1 MKKGVEFEDKLV
13 KYINS
18 HRSPIVTVSEFI
30 TAESVKKTIDLMKEG
45 VPIIHSA
52 PVKNSINHTQGVID
66 LLVRSDYLHRI
77 IDECPLTDEERIIES
92 PKLGHDFHYVVIDVK
107 FSTLPLRAD
116 GKHLL
121 NSGSYPAYKGQC
133 LVYTDAI
140 GLIQGYTSR
149 YAFILGRRWRYTQQD
164 IKYNSFSCLDKLGVI
179 DYKKIDKSYIN
190 QTKNALKWVRNN
202 RKYGHHWSVSP
213 PSRPELYPN
222 MCHDSGIWQQHKEQI
237 ANDIGEIT
245 SIWYCGIKHRNI
257 GLEDGISSWKDPNC
271 TSSNIGMNGGVR
283 APIIDRILDINRQ
296 NKDKIRPK
304 KIENNLFDWKTSTNE
319 MFVDF
324 ETMSDIFAP
333 FTELPKQNQTD
344 MIFMIGVWYKKGNTW
359 EYKRFTANKPT
370 YNEEYRI
377 MNEFASF
384 VNKQGNPKLWYWCA
398 EKRFWE
404 RSENRQFERA
414 SCEQKLDRISNHWK
428 LSNWTDMLELFKKE
442 PIVIK
447 DCFKFGLKPVAKA
460 MKKGFEEEFEIK
472 LVKGTLTDEE
482 EELASEFERECF

>member
-1 MKKGVEFEDKLV
+1 MLKDPLVDWLKTHRKFTLGDKSNKSNKSNKSTNEFDGFTTFIMKKGVEFEDKLV

-77 IDECPLTDEERIIES
+77 IDKCPLTDEERIIES

-107 FSTLPLRAD
+107 FSTVPLRAD

-202 RKYGHHWSVSP
+202 RKYGHHWSV
-213 PSRPELYPN
+213 
-222 MCHDSGIWQQHKEQI
+222 
-237 ANDIGEIT
+237 
-245 SIWYCGIKHRNI
+245 
-257 GLEDGISSWKDPNC
+257 
-271 TSSNIGMNGGVR
+271 
-283 APIIDRILDINRQ
+283 
-296 NKDKIRPK
+296 
-304 KIENNLFDWKTSTNE
+304 
-319 MFVDF
+319 
-324 ETMSDIFAP
+324 
-333 FTELPKQNQTD
+333 
-344 MIFMIGVWYKKGNTW
+344 
-359 EYKRFTANKPT
+359 
-370 YNEEYRI
+370 
-377 MNEFASF
+377 
-384 VNKQGNPKLWYWCA
+384 
-398 EKRFWE
+398 
-404 RSENRQFERA
+404 
-414 SCEQKLDRISNHWK
+414 
-428 LSNWTDMLELFKKE
+428 
-442 PIVIK
+442 
-447 DCFKFGLKPVAKA
+447 
-460 MKKGFEEEFEIK
+460 
-472 LVKGTLTDEE
+472 
-482 EELASEFERECF
+482 